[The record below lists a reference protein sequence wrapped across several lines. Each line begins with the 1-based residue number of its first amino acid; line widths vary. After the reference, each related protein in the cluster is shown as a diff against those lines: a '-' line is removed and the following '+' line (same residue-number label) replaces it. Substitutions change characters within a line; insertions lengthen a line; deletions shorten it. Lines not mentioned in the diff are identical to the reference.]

1 MLTGLKARSTTL
13 DRGPDKVRDTGCHS
27 LRPPPDSSVIEIGE
41 QQAVQLV
48 DVRVQ
53 GLGGVAQN
61 RRDDSLQLFLLRVGR
76 AVADLDVLK
85 SCGDEQERERV
96 RVQRPD
102 MRDVPDI
109 TLEKGK
115 PARRIDGLQH

>member
-61 RRDDSLQLFLLRVGR
+61 RRDHTLQLLVIRIGR
-76 AVADLDVLK
+76 PIADANVLK
-85 SCGDEQERERV
+85 SCRDEQERERV

-109 TLEKGK
+109 ALEKGK
-115 PARRIDGLQH
+115 PA